1 MSRVQA
7 LLEYSS
13 AQIVSRA
20 ATGNTETWDVEG
32 LVQPGLKVARFSFAH
47 NALEQV
53 ELDCQYET
61 WPGDRYQKRLEE
73 LRSFFD
79 ARFGEEHR
87 VKQGAAQRNTL
98 AAHYTWRVGETTVQ
112 VVHETSS
119 SPGGQPLAVNSLIIR
134 YRGRPEDPGQNPDSR
149 TDPWAA
155 AISSPVVRRKTQSPA
170 EGSDFN
176 VSAVKLLN
184 ATDSTQTAYVLQ
196 LSVRLQ
202 ADAAV
207 DASRASVQV
216 NFYDLL
222 PDQQIVLTDAQV
234 NYDWPT
240 RRDWKEANPENLSVT
255 YIRKNDNQR
264 STTGPKFYGYIAAV
278 YYSGQLES
286 ARAEPVSLM
295 NLFPV
300 RTFTSPFEQAQ
311 SAAGRGDYR
320 EAARIYRTVADRGNL
335 FALENLAWFYAHG
348 RGVPK
353 DARQAAVFYERAAL
367 QNTPRSLNA
376 LAWFLATC
384 DDTAV
389 RNGPE
394 AIRQATKACELSY
407 WQEWKY
413 IDTLAAGWA
422 ETGDFKR
429 AIEYEQQALGFKN
442 LAEQD
447 RNRLQERL
455 VLYQKR
461 QRVRE

>member
-1 MSRVQA
+1 
-7 LLEYSS
+7 
-13 AQIVSRA
+13 
-20 ATGNTETWDVEG
+20 
-32 LVQPGLKVARFSFAH
+32 
-47 NALEQV
+47 
-53 ELDCQYET
+53 
-61 WPGDRYQKRLEE
+61 
-73 LRSFFD
+73 
-79 ARFGEEHR
+79 
-87 VKQGAAQRNTL
+87 
-98 AAHYTWRVGETTVQ
+98 
-112 VVHETSS
+112 
-119 SPGGQPLAVNSLIIR
+119 
-134 YRGRPEDPGQNPDSR
+134 
-149 TDPWAA
+149 
-155 AISSPVVRRKTQSPA
+155 
-170 EGSDFN
+170 
-176 VSAVKLLN
+176 
-184 ATDSTQTAYVLQ
+184 
-196 LSVRLQ
+196 
-202 ADAAV
+202 
-207 DASRASVQV
+207 
-216 NFYDLL
+216 
-222 PDQQIVLTDAQV
+222 
-234 NYDWPT
+234 
-240 RRDWKEANPENLSVT
+240 
-255 YIRKNDNQR
+255 
-264 STTGPKFYGYIAAV
+264 
-278 YYSGQLES
+278 
-286 ARAEPVSLM
+286 
-295 NLFPV
+295 
-300 RTFTSPFEQAQ
+300 
-311 SAAGRGDYR
+311 
-320 EAARIYRTVADRGNL
+320 VADRGNL